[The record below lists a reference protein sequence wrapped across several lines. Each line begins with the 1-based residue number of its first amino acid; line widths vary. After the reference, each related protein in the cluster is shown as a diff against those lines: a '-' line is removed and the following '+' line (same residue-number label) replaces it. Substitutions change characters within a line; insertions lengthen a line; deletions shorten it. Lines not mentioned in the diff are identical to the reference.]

1 MRWRFSKL
9 NWSYGIGELFIVVAG
24 VLIALAVDQWNSDR
38 LDRLAEVEIVE
49 RLISDLNSDLKDLE
63 FELRGLDR
71 KEASLV
77 RVRSVLT
84 TASPPLQGR
93 VEFLRDIVV
102 GANFGWNQIEA
113 RRTTINELLGA
124 GKFTLVRDTQL
135 RVKIAEYYKSD
146 AGYHQRIDE
155 RETNYP
161 HVSYQL
167 VERANEGSLDGDDD
181 VVELEIINADLDQI
195 IDDVFNSS
203 LRSHVTA
210 ELNLA
215 RFIRTVTGRMQ
226 ENCTELLD
234 ELETYRETIK

>member
-9 NWSYGIGELFIVVAG
+9 NWSYGFGELIIIVAG
-24 VLIALAVDQWNSDR
+24 VLIALAVDQWNRDR
-38 LDRLAEVEIVE
+38 LDRLEEGEIVE
-49 RLISDLNSDLKDLE
+49 RLISDFKMDLGNLE
-63 FELRGLDR
+63 SQLQSLER
-71 KEASLV
+71 KEASLI

-84 TASPPLQGR
+84 TANPPLQDPI
-93 VEFLRDIVV
+93 EFLRDIVV
-102 GANFGWNQIEA
+102 GANYGWNQMEA

-124 GKFTLVRDTQL
+124 GKFALIRDTQL

-146 AGYHQRIDE
+146 ADIHQRIDE

-167 VERANEGSLDGDDD
+167 VERANEGSPESDID
-181 VVELEIINADLDQI
+181 VVELEIKSVDLEQI

-203 LRSHVTA
+203 LRIHVTA

-215 RFIRTVTGRMQ
+215 RFIRNLAGRLQ
-226 ENCTELLD
+226 ERCADLLN
-234 ELETYRETIK
+234 ELEAYRETIK